1 MPLLG
6 VVLATLGD
14 MFAAYVWHWWVGLVL
29 LVAAVGAV
37 LQAVVGYVVKVSAT
51 RYPNRRQRQASKNK

>member
-6 VVLATLGD
+6 VVLATLRN

-29 LVAAVGAV
+29 LVAAFGAV
-37 LQAVVGYVVKVSAT
+37 LQAVVGYLVKVSAM
-51 RYPNRRQRQASKNK
+51 RHPNRRQRQAAKNK